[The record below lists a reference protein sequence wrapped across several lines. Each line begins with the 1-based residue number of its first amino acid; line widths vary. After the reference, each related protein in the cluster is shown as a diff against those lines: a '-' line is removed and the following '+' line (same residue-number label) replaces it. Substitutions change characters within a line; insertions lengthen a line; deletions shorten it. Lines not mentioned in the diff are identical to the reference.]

1 MISNDGCSR
10 EILVS
15 VSQKHSGPWTE
26 ILHTN
31 LTDER
36 LSPDP
41 LLLQV
46 DDYDD
51 NDDDNDD
58 DDDDDDPLLL
68 QEFSAPP
75 LMGRY
80 VRLSVLSAH
89 GWGGGLQ
96 YFRAYTGQIKE
107 ICKGENKTNKQIT
120 TYSYRTPSFF

>member
-1 MISNDGCSR
+1 MMISNDGCSR

-36 LSPDP
+36 LSP
-41 LLLQV
+41 
-46 DDYDD
+46 
-51 NDDDNDD
+51 
-58 DDDDDDPLLL
+58 DPLLL

-107 ICKGENKTNKQIT
+107 IC
-120 TYSYRTPSFF
+120 